1 MPAFVYVLR
10 SERTGKRYV
19 GSTKNLPN
27 RTNQHNRGKVRATRS
42 GRPWRVVHTET
53 FETNQ
58 EARRRE
64 ISLKSGKGRAELDR
78 ILKGAGSAP

>member
-53 FETNQ
+53 FE
-58 EARRRE
+58 
-64 ISLKSGKGRAELDR
+64 
-78 ILKGAGSAP
+78 